1 VGGCAR
7 GGRLQASASE
17 DMHAG
22 KLEVSLL
29 LHAYLGLVGDDYRQ
43 GDWQAS
49 PRPHLLVTGM
59 RGYTESGVVGRPSL
73 GTAEKAATTPTWRR
87 VRSYDGLPG

>member
-29 LHAYLGLVGDDYRQ
+29 LHAYSGLVGDDYRQ

-59 RGYTESGVVGRPSL
+59 RGYTGSLPPSVGSALAVLRC
-73 GTAEKAATTPTWRR
+73 GECVT
-87 VRSYDGLPG
+87 